1 MSESKPWSRSTR
13 YFVAILLLGGLL
25 WLMLT
30 ARPLLSPLAISA
42 LLAYVLNPAVE
53 FVNTRTKLQRAWV
66 VLLVFVAALAV
77 IAVGIALVAP
87 ILPAQIQG
95 LTEDLQAITLQVER
109 VLLRPVV
116 VLGFTI
122 PLDQLLDSLPN
133 LTLNVTRPDI
143 ILSIIS
149 ATTTNLAW
157 ISIVVVTTY
166 YLLQDWP
173 RLREWLL
180 NVAPSGYR
188 ADAQRLYGNVR
199 DVWERYR
206 GGQLRL
212 MFIVGLL
219 TGLGAAVIGLPGA
232 VVFGILAGLLDV
244 VLSVGPAIVMI
255 VAAVVAYFSG
265 STWLALPNLGYM
277 LLTLG
282 VFGAIQVIENVWLR
296 PRIMGNTLRLHPAV
310 VFVAVI
316 GALALGGVLLA
327 LIIVPL
333 IGSAFVIVRYLYCRV
348 FETDPWEDDP
358 AQEETPTA
366 VSTADSPEA
375 LA

>member
-1 MSESKPWSRSTR
+1 MDESKPWSRSTR
-13 YFVAILLLGGLL
+13 YFVAVLLLGSLL
-25 WLMLT
+25 WLLMA
-30 ARPLLSPLAISA
+30 ARPLLNPLAISA

-66 VLLVFVAALAV
+66 VALVFAAALTV
-77 IAVGIALVAP
+77 IALGVALAAP
-87 ILPAQIQG
+87 IVPGQIQS
-95 LTEDLQAITLQVER
+95 LSNNMQAITLEVER
-109 VLLRPVV
+109 LLLRPVV

-122 PLDQLLDSLPN
+122 PLNQLLDSLPE

-180 NVAPSGYR
+180 NIAPQGYR
-188 ADAQRLYGNVR
+188 GDAQRLYASIR

-212 MFIVGLL
+212 MLIVGLL
-219 TGLGAAVIGLPGA
+219 TGLSAAVIGLPGA
-232 VVFGILAGLLDV
+232 LVFGIFAGLLDV

-265 STWLALPNLGYM
+265 STWLSLPNLGFA

-282 VFGAIQVIENVWLR
+282 VFGAIQVIENIWLR

-333 IGSAFVIVRYLYCRV
+333 IGSAFVILRYLYSRV
-348 FETDPWEDDP
+348 FCIDPWDDDLVD
-358 AQEETPTA
+358 ETPTA
-366 VSTADSPEA
+366 VSPADSSKA
-375 LA
+375 AA

>member
-13 YFVAILLLGGLL
+13 YFVAILMLGGLL
-25 WLMLT
+25 WLLLA
-30 ARPLLSPLAISA
+30 ARPLLNPLAISA

-53 FVNTRTKLQRAWV
+53 FVNTRTKLKRAWV
-66 VLLVFVAALAV
+66 VLLVFVTALAA
-77 IAVGIALVAP
+77 IAIGVALVAP

-95 LTEDLQAITLQVER
+95 LTDNLQAILLQAER
-109 VLLRPVV
+109 ALLRPVV
-116 VLGFTI
+116 MLGFTI

-133 LTLNVTRPDI
+133 LTLDVTRPDI

-157 ISIVVVTTY
+157 ISIVMVTTY

-180 NVAPSGYR
+180 NVAPPGYR
-188 ADAQRLYGNVR
+188 ADAQRLYASVR

-212 MFIVGLL
+212 MFIVGVL

-232 VVFGILAGLLDV
+232 VVFGIFAGLLDV

-282 VFGAIQVIENVWLR
+282 VFGMIQVIENVWLR

-333 IGSAFVIVRYLYCRV
+333 IGSAFVIVRYLTCRV

-358 AQEETPTA
+358 ADEETPTA
-366 VSTADSPEA
+366 VSTADSPETVA
-375 LA
+375 